1 MQEVA
6 TRPDTYATNAVATR
20 QEGISVVCMK
30 DGFANNAKTTSVS
43 VVPPKVRL
51 RCLFEFSSVSATLCV
66 ASMVFVCFGFLGGFV
81 LQGASDLLVTSV
93 ISSCGFLQRWGFAGS
108 VV

>member
-1 MQEVA
+1 MQDLA
-6 TRPDTYATNAVATR
+6 TRADTYATNAVAAR
-20 QEGISVVCMK
+20 MLDISVVRVK
-30 DGFANNAKTTSVS
+30 DGFANNAIPTSVS

-81 LQGASDLLVTSV
+81 LQAT
-93 ISSCGFLQRWGFAGS
+93 C
-108 VV
+108 